1 MRIVV
6 TRTGGFAGIT
16 RRAELD
22 TTGRP
27 DAARLRSLALAALSD
42 AWPDRPAGV
51 PDGFSYELDVD
62 GVTAYCADP
71 ELSPSQRELITKVL
85 AEGACGSVAP

>member
-6 TRTGGFAGIT
+6 TRTGGFAAIT
-16 RRAELD
+16 RWAELD

-27 DAARLRSLALAALSD
+27 DEARLRSLALAALAD
-42 AWPDRPAGV
+42 GRPERPRGV

-71 ELSPSQRELITKVL
+71 ELSAPQRELITRVL
-85 AEGACGSVAP
+85 GEPG